1 MCLWLLTNTKK
12 YVECYQHF
20 LFCIKVLPYP
30 MNIPLLRNIKI
41 SWDLITFHNL
51 QNWFLVSLRFNLRR
65 LCCLKTGFSICQPV
79 FSKSLFKYRNGS
91 QILICNIRTLSVLS
105 SDCKSRKIEKN
116 K

>member
-51 QNWFLVSLRFNLRR
+51 QNWFLVSLRLNLRR

-105 SDCKSRKIEKN
+105 SDCKSGKID
-116 K
+116 